1 MNKRTIAVLLVSS
14 LVAAGCGGDDS
25 PPVPP
30 SLKVSS
36 ASGARYELN
45 GTTWVSCHAN
55 EPVATQSRQTVDVYS
70 AGTLQ
75 HTEDVYTAATNC
87 TGATD
92 PAAHFSSGTANVSI
106 APDRT
111 VGWNAVTPPPGLAEN
126 VAASPVT
133 YSGPQGAFLRTL
145 AFVDDTVTP
154 QRLYSGNDGNGAVLD
169 IDGYPVE
176 LEPLAAVKQ

>member
-25 PPVPP
+25 PPVAP

-36 ASGARYELN
+36 VSGARYELN
-45 GTTWVSCHAN
+45 GTTWVSCHEN
-55 EPVATQSRQTVDVYS
+55 EPVAMQSRQTVDVYS
-70 AGTLQ
+70 AGALQ
-75 HTEDVYTAATNC
+75 HSEDVYPATGDC

-92 PAAHFSSGTANVSI
+92 PAGHFSATATMAI

-111 VGWNAVTPPPGLAEN
+111 VGWAVTPPPGLAAD

-133 YSGPQGAFLRTL
+133 YSAAQGSLRTL
-145 AFVDDTVTP
+145 VFVDDTVTP

-169 IDGYPVE
+169 IDGYPVQ
-176 LEPLAAVKQ
+176 LSPLAAVKR